1 MPTDALERNAENQR
15 MNSWL
20 KELDRAQTEAEV
32 VATTRDYVSLWAPP
46 ELRPLPEDCRQIR
59 IDTQADIA
67 RWRDKLAEGYAR
79 ARVGD
84 NSERLHDLVS
94 LVARAS
100 ERLGEIR
107 AAR

>member
-1 MPTDALERNAENQR
+1 

-20 KELDRAQTEAEV
+20 KELDRARTEAEV

-46 ELRPLPEDCRQIR
+46 ELARLPEDCRQIR

-79 ARVGD
+79 GRAGESD
-84 NSERLHDLVS
+84 ERLQDLVS

-107 AAR
+107 ASR

>member
-1 MPTDALERNAENQR
+1 MD
-15 MNSWL
+15 SWIR
-20 KELDRAQTEAEV
+20 ELDRARTEAEV

-46 ELRPLPEDCRQIR
+46 ELAHLPEDCRQIR

-67 RWRDKLAEGYAR
+67 RWRDKLVDGYAR
-79 ARVGD
+79 TREADG
-84 NSERLHDLVS
+84 SPRLDDLVS

>member
-1 MPTDALERNAENQR
+1 MQ
-15 MNSWL
+15 SWL
-20 KELDRAQTEAEV
+20 KEIDGAKTEAEV
-32 VATTRDYVSLWAPP
+32 VATTRDYVSLWAPA
-46 ELRPLPEDCRQIR
+46 ELAEFPEDCRQIR

-79 ARVGD
+79 SREPLSSG
-84 NSERLHDLVS
+84 RLQDLVS

-107 AAR
+107 TSR

>member
-1 MPTDALERNAENQR
+1 

-20 KELDRAQTEAEV
+20 REIDRASTEAEV

-46 ELRPLPEDCRQIR
+46 ELSQLPEDCRQIR

-67 RWRDKLAEGYAR
+67 RWRDKLADGYAR
-79 ARVGD
+79 TRGE
-84 NSERLHDLVS
+84 STERLQDLVS
-94 LVARAS
+94 LVARAN

-107 AAR
+107 ASR

>member
-1 MPTDALERNAENQR
+1 

-20 KELDRAQTEAEV
+20 KEIDRASTEAEV

-46 ELRPLPEDCRQIR
+46 ELSQLPEDCRQIR

-67 RWRDKLAEGYAR
+67 RWRDKLTDGYAR
-79 ARVGD
+79 TRGE
-84 NSERLHDLVS
+84 STERLQDLVS
-94 LVARAS
+94 LVARAN

-107 AAR
+107 ASR

>member
-1 MPTDALERNAENQR
+1 

-20 KELDRAQTEAEV
+20 KELDRARTEAEV

-46 ELRPLPEDCRQIR
+46 ELKPLPEDCRQIR

-67 RWRDKLAEGYAR
+67 RWRDKLADGYAR
-79 ARVGD
+79 ARIGD
-84 NSERLHDLVS
+84 NSENSERLHDLVS

>member
-1 MPTDALERNAENQR
+1 MQ
-15 MNSWL
+15 SWL
-20 KELDRAQTEAEV
+20 RELDRASTEAEV
-32 VATTRDYVSLWAPP
+32 VATTRDYVALWSPT
-46 ELRPLPEDCRQIR
+46 ELSHFPEDCRRIR

-79 ARVGD
+79 TRTGDGSAR
-84 NSERLHDLVS
+84 LQDLVT

-107 AAR
+107 TAR

>member
-1 MPTDALERNAENQR
+1 

-20 KELDRAQTEAEV
+20 RELDRAKTEAEV

-46 ELRPLPEDCRQIR
+46 ELQPLPEDCRHIR

-67 RWRDKLAEGYAR
+67 RWRDKLVDGYAR
-79 ARVGD
+79 TRGGD
-84 NSERLHDLVS
+84 NSERLQDLVS

-100 ERLGEIR
+100 ERLGEIN

>member
-1 MPTDALERNAENQR
+1 MPQNRG
-15 MNSWL
+15 MNSWIR
-20 KELDRAQTEAEV
+20 ELERASTEAEV
-32 VATTRDYVSLWAPP
+32 VATTRDYVSLWSPP
-46 ELRPLPEDCRQIR
+46 ELAPLPEDCRLIR

-67 RWRDKLAEGYAR
+67 RWRDKLADGYAR
-79 ARVGD
+79 ARGAD
-84 NSERLHDLVS
+84 NSERLNDLVC